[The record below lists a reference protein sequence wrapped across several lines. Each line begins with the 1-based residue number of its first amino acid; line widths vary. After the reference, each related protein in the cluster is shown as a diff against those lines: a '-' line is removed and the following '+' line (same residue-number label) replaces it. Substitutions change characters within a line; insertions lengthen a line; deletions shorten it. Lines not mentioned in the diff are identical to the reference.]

1 MNRFLNGSL
10 SRTAICAAALS
21 LLAACGGGGG
31 GNSTGQSGTSGDAS
45 APAVPL
51 ATSGNGPGISVQPQA
66 QTVAAGQRAFF
77 TVTAPGATLFQWYRN
92 GVAIAGATS
101 ASYFAPAAAASDN
114 GASFAV
120 AVGNASGT
128 TASTAVTLTFNTA
141 SDASPPAS
149 FWGDTTTIP
158 AATQV
163 MRFVFLNKT
172 NGKYPDS
179 QVFWQITGTN
189 ASGQPVNEF
198 HSIADEPTYDSPG
211 INSTRIYFYL
221 APNQASATQTNTS
234 YYDFIEFNLG
244 RSSSTDPWNF
254 NGDTTRVDAF
264 GVKLAIRLQCSDG
277 TDVARGED
285 YGTFLEDRSVTFAK
299 YLAEVPAEFQSTGTQ
314 NAPYRIVEPGTATNF
329 QTGGANASYY
339 DNYINTVWANNNIDP
354 TVVPKPTPFLRFADG
369 SRPDLIAA
377 VERHVADTPGTFK
390 SDGTLV
396 NPNFWSTIDASA
408 YYPTSPAN
416 YYAKFWHT
424 HGIANLAYGFSYDDV
439 GSKSSDI
446 GCNNPQRMLVA
457 IGW

>member
-1 MNRFLNGSL
+1 MNDKTGR
-10 SRTAICAAALS
+10 AAVCVAALAM
-21 LLAACGGGGG
+21 LAACGGGGG
-31 GNSTGQSGTSGDAS
+31 SSSSGGNSTGQSGSSG

-51 ATSGNGPGISVQPQA
+51 ATSGNGPSITVQPQA
-66 QTVAAGQRAFF
+66 QTVASGQRAFF
-77 TVTAPGATLFQWYRN
+77 MVTAPGATLFQWYRN

-101 ASYFAPAAAASDN
+101 ANYFAPAATAADD
-114 GASFAV
+114 GATFAV
-120 AVGNASGT
+120 AVGDASGS
-128 TASTAVTLTFNTA
+128 TASTAASLSFNSA
-141 SDASPPAS
+141 ADASAPAS
-149 FWGDTTTIP
+149 FWGNTTSVAP
-158 AATQV
+158 ATQV

-179 QVFWQITGTN
+179 QVFWQITGTD
-189 ASGQPVNEF
+189 ASGNPVNEF
-198 HSIADEPTYDSPG
+198 HSIADQPTFDSPG

-221 APNQASATQTNTS
+221 APNQASATQTPTS

-244 RSSSTDPWNF
+244 RSSASNPWNF

-264 GVKLAIRLQCSDG
+264 GIKLAIRLQCSDG

-285 YGTFLEDRSVTFAK
+285 YGTFLEDRSITFAK

-314 NAPYRIVEPGTATNF
+314 NAPYRIVEPGSATNF
-329 QTGGANASYY
+329 QAGGANASYY
-339 DNYINTVWANNNIDP
+339 DNYIDTVWANNGIDP

-408 YYPTSPAN
+408 YYPSSPAN

-424 HGIANLAYGFSYDDV
+424 HGIDALAYGFSYDDV

-446 GCNNPQRMLVA
+446 GCNNPERLFVA

>member
-1 MNRFLNGSL
+1 ML
-10 SRTAICAAALS
+10 T
-21 LLAACGGGGG
+21 ACGGGGG
-31 GNSTGQSGTSGDAS
+31 GSTDQSGASGSSS

-51 ATSGNGPGISVQPQA
+51 TTTANGPSIAVQPQA

-77 TVTAPGATLFQWYRN
+77 TVSAPGATSFQWYRN
-92 GVAIAGATS
+92 GVAIPGATS
-101 ASYFAPAAAASDN
+101 STYFAPAAASSDG

-120 AVGNASGT
+120 AVGNGTGT
-128 TASTAVTLTFNTA
+128 TASSSVVLTFNTA
-141 SDASPPAS
+141 ADASMPAS
-149 FWGDTTTIP
+149 FWGDTTSVAP
-158 AATQV
+158 ATQV
-163 MRFVFLNKT
+163 MRMVFLNRT

-179 QVFWQITGTN
+179 QVFWQITGTS
-189 ASGQPVNEF
+189 ASGQPINEF
-198 HSIADEPTYDSPG
+198 HSIADQPTFDSPG

-221 APNQASATQTNTS
+221 APNQAAATQTPTS

-244 RSSSTDPWNF
+244 QTAVGDPWNF

-329 QTGGANASYY
+329 QPGGANAAYY
-339 DNYINTVWANNNIDP
+339 DSYINTVWANNNIDP
-354 TVVPKPTPFLRFADG
+354 SVVPKPTPFLRFADG

-396 NPNFWSTIDASA
+396 NPNFWSTINASS
-408 YYPTSPAN
+408 YYPSAPAN

-424 HGIANLAYGFSYDDV
+424 HGIAGLAYGFSYDDV
-439 GSKSSDI
+439 GSKSSDM
-446 GCNNPQRMLVA
+446 GCNNPQRLFVA